1 MIIGLDIDDVIFDT
15 SKVMS
20 EILGEIKDEELISRK
35 LDVMRG
41 DVSIP
46 VVAEFLK
53 KHLVIAVKEGRAKLG
68 AAEVIHKLHED
79 GNKIILITARSE
91 ENFPGMMVAN
101 EKALRDAGIE
111 YDKVVYDSADKIDA
125 CRENGVEIFV
135 DDSPK
140 NCMEVRR
147 ELGIPVIG
155 FESDITRESL
165 HEAGIPSVNS
175 WKELEKKLLGEI
187 NEQDKN

>member
-125 CRENGVEIFV
+125 CRENGVEIVV

>member
-15 SKVMS
+15 SKTMS
-20 EILGEIKDEELISRK
+20 EILGEIKDEELIAHK

-46 VVAEFLK
+46 AVAKFLK
-53 KHLVIAVKEGRAKLG
+53 KYLIVAVKEGEAKPG
-68 AAEVIHKLHED
+68 VAEAIHRLREN
-79 GNKIILITARSE
+79 GNKVVLITARGE
-91 ENFPGMMVAN
+91 KNFPGTVTVN
-101 EKALRDAGIE
+101 EKALKDAHIE
-111 YDKVVYDSADKIDA
+111 YDALIYDSADKVDA

-140 NCMEVRR
+140 NCTEVKH

-155 FESDITRESL
+155 FESEITRDSLREADIT
-165 HEAGIPSVNS
+165 SVDN
-175 WKELEKKLLGEI
+175 WQDLEKKLLEYI
-187 NEQDKN
+187 K

>member
-53 KHLVIAVKEGRAKLG
+53 KHLVIAVKESRAKSG

-147 ELGIPVIG
+147 ELGIPAIG

-175 WKELEKKLLGEI
+175 WKELEKKLLGKI